1 MLTRLAVRGFKN
13 LADVE
18 IRFGPLTCITGP
30 NGAGKSNL
38 FEAIALLAALAEQP
52 LAEAALTAC
61 RGRVHGEGVDA
72 LFFRRGADI
81 ATKICFEA
89 DMIIPIRGTDALG
102 QEAEASM
109 TLLRYQL
116 ELGRLAASAE
126 RPGGG
131 LRVLREDLTALHR
144 NSARRSLGFP
154 HKRAWRESVVL
165 GQRRHPYLSTAE
177 EGGRLAITLHQD
189 SGART
194 TTLPADR
201 LPCTVLSAAR
211 SAFAHPT
218 LLLARQEMASW
229 RHLRLEPSA
238 LAAPDRTDTPPGL
251 GADGA
256 HLAATLHH
264 LARCH
269 GGAAL
274 WSRLAARLDAL
285 LGGVRSFEVIADP
298 LRGHLD
304 MLLTDTRGTPHY
316 GRALSDGTLRY
327 LALAALEVDPY
338 AGGLVCL
345 EEPAAGIHP
354 QGVPA
359 LLCLL
364 RALATDPRRPLSAD
378 NPLRQ
383 VILAT
388 CAPTL
393 LAGLPDDDVLLAR
406 NLDGASF
413 AWRAGSWRDE
423 GAEGDPC
430 AIPAEAWDELFGR
443 RPADGVRARRE
454 RVEDASPLKQVSL
467 FPGS

>member
-18 IRFGPLTCITGP
+18 IRFGPLTCLTGP

-52 LAEAALTAC
+52 LADAALAAC

-72 LFFRRGADI
+72 LFFRRGAEG
-81 ATKICFEA
+81 ASKMSFEA
-89 DMIIPIRGTDALG
+89 DMIIPARGTDALG

-109 TLLRYQL
+109 TLLRYHL

-131 LRVLREDLTALHR
+131 LRILREDLSALHR
-144 NSARRSLGFP
+144 TSARRSLGFP
-154 HKRAWRESVVL
+154 HKRPWRESVVL
-165 GQRRHPYLSTAE
+165 GQRRHPYLSTSE
-177 EGGRLAITLHQD
+177 EEGRLAITLHQD

-211 SAFAHPT
+211 SAYAHPT

-251 GADGA
+251 CVDGA

-264 LARCH
+264 LARHH
-269 GGAAL
+269 GGPAL

-285 LGGVRSFEVIADP
+285 LGGVRSFEVSADP
-298 LRGHLD
+298 TRGFLD
-304 MLLTDTRGTPHY
+304 MRLTDTRGTPHH

-327 LALAALEVDPY
+327 LALAALEVDPR

-345 EEPAAGIHP
+345 EEPASGIHP

-359 LLCLL
+359 LMTLL
-364 RALATDPRRPLSAD
+364 RALATDPRLPAGPD

-383 VILAT
+383 VVLAT
-388 CAPTL
+388 YSPAL
-393 LAGLPDDDVLLAR
+393 LAGIPEDDVLLAR

-413 AWRAGSWRDE
+413 SWRQGTWRDE
-423 GAEGDPC
+423 GAEDDPR

-443 RPADGVRARRE
+443 RAPEEPRARRE
-454 RVEDASPLKQVSL
+454 RVEDTSPLKQVSL